1 MTKSLTDKEKRFAEI
16 AAENYFSAD
25 TKSNSQ
31 IAVESGYSKE
41 SARQRGYEN
50 TTYKLKPHVVTYIE
64 ELKED
69 FRIRN
74 QITPDKHMARLQ
86 QLGKKAEDKEMLGV
100 ALNAEVHRGKMAG
113 YYIDRKLNVNKDIII
128 KRIERRKILEKR
140 SDDDSNTILKR
151 YDAYMETTKPVL
163 DFYSKNPNFY
173 EIDGGEEISIISSK
187 IEQILTL

>member
-25 TKSNSQ
+25 TKSNAQ

-113 YYIDRKLNVNKDIII
+113 YYIDRKLNVNKDITDMT
-128 KRIERRKILEKR
+128 EE
-140 SDDDSNTILKR
+140 
-151 YDAYMETTKPVL
+151 EL
-163 DFYSKNPNFY
+163 D
-173 EIDGGEEISIISSK
+173 
-187 IEQILTL
+187 EQIKSKMDQYGLIDSHNKEGNK

>member
-25 TKSNSQ
+25 TKSNAQ

-86 QLGKKAEDKEMLGV
+86 HLGKKAEDKEMLGV

-113 YYIDRKLNVNKDIII
+113 YYIDRKLNVNRDLNDLTEEELDEEGK
-128 KRIERRKILEKR
+128 KLMEKYGLI
-140 SDDDSNTILKR
+140 DSHNK
-151 YDAYMETTKPVL
+151 EGNK
-163 DFYSKNPNFY
+163 
-173 EIDGGEEISIISSK
+173 
-187 IEQILTL
+187 